1 MTAIP
6 RPTPPYAG
14 TIGRLTEDCQPVAL
28 KMEGAPEGAPNVVIV
43 LLDDV
48 GFGSFGAFG
57 GPVPAPGL
65 ERVAADGLRFN
76 RFHTTAICAP
86 TRAAMLT
93 GRNHH
98 TVHMGHIT
106 ETATSYPA
114 FDSVIPR
121 EAATVAE
128 VLRQH
133 GYATGMFGKGHLT
146 PPWETGPAGPFDRW
160 PTGLGFDRFYGFLGG
175 ETSQFEPDLYD
186 QTTPV
191 APFEGR
197 DDYHLTEDMADKAI
211 EWMQRIRAHRPDKP
225 FLCYFAPG
233 AVHTP
238 LHVPDA
244 WLDRFRGFFDDGWDD
259 LRQSIFERQ
268 LAMGV
273 IPPGTENTPRPDEI
287 PSWDDYPDRY
297 KPVARRLMEVF
308 AAFLAHTDAQVARL
322 IDAIEA
328 MGEWDDTLFIYVTG
342 DNGASAEGR
351 IHGTWSLPALQNG
364 QEEDPEFLLEH
375 IDDFGTVRSQC
386 HYNVGWAWALD
397 APFQWMKQVASHF
410 GGTRNG
416 LAVSWPRHITD
427 AGGLRDQFHH
437 VIDLAPTILAA
448 AGIEAPVM
456 VNGIEQMPVEGQS
469 MLALFTDPGV
479 DGRRT
484 QYFEMMGNRGIYH
497 DGFMASCFHGKVPWV
512 RFGSAPFDGP
522 QESWELYDVRDDFSQ
537 SHDLADERP
546 ELLAEMQNL
555 FHEECLRNGVYPLRD
570 TAINRDP
577 AVRVPRAPAGV
588 RRMTYTTAHV
598 RMPERAVLNIKN
610 RSYRITCDLDV
621 PERPSGGP
629 AGVPTE
635 GVTEGVIVCQGGS
648 FNGWSIYLDEGR
660 PTWHY
665 NLYGHERTTVA
676 ADEALVPGRRE
687 VTVLFDSDGGFGAG
701 GMATLAVDGRVV
713 GQTRLERT
721 VPVVFAMGGESF
733 DVGVDTRSPVGP
745 YPHGFACTAT
755 IHGVTVELLD
765 EVDDETRAQV
775 AAGMLRAEA
784 VTQ

>member
-6 RPTPPYAG
+6 RSTPPYGG
-14 TIGRLTEDCQPVAL
+14 TIGRLTEDCEPAPLAL
-28 KMEGAPEGAPNVVIV
+28 DSAPDGAPNVVVV

-48 GFGSFGAFG
+48 GFGAFSSFG
-57 GPVPAPGL
+57 GPVDAPGL

-86 TRAAMLT
+86 TRATLLT

-98 TVHMGHIT
+98 TVHMGRIT
-106 ETATSYPA
+106 EAANSFPA
-114 FDSVIPR
+114 YDSVIPR

-128 VLRQH
+128 VLRQN

-146 PPWETGPAGPFDRW
+146 PSWEMGPAGPFDRW
-160 PTGLGFDRFYGFLGG
+160 PTGLGFDRFYGFPGA

-186 QTTPV
+186 QTTPI
-191 APFEGR
+191 APYVGR

-211 EWMQRIRAHRPDKP
+211 EWIQRIRAHRPDKP
-225 FLCYFAPG
+225 WFCYFAPG

-244 WLDRFRGFFDDGWDD
+244 WLDRYRGAFDEGWDE
-259 LRQSIFERQ
+259 LRRSVFERQ

-273 IPPGTENTPRPDEI
+273 IPPGTVNTARPDVI
-287 PSWDDYPDRY
+287 PSWDEYPDRY
-297 KPVARRLMEVF
+297 KPVARRLMEVY

-328 MGEWDDTLFIYVTG
+328 MGEWEDTLFVYVTG

-364 QEEDPEFLLEH
+364 AGEDPEFLLEH
-375 IDDFGTVRSQC
+375 LDDFGTERSEC

-437 VIDLAPTILAA
+437 VVDIAPTILAA
-448 AGIEAPVM
+448 AGVEQPTHVD
-456 VNGIEQMPVEGQS
+456 GIEQMPVEGMS
-469 MLALFTDPGV
+469 MLGAFDDPAV

-497 DGFMASCFHGKVPWV
+497 DGFMASCFHGRVPWV

-522 QESWELYDVRDDFSQ
+522 QEVWELYDLRDDFSQ
-537 SHDLADERP
+537 GHDLADERP
-546 ELLAEMQNL
+546 ELLAEMQEL
-555 FHEECLRNGVYPLRD
+555 FDAECRRNGVYPLRD
-570 TAINRDP
+570 SAINLDP
-577 AVRVPRAPAGV
+577 ASRAPAVPNGV
-588 RRMTYTTAHV
+588 TRITYTTAHV
-598 RMPERAVLNIKN
+598 RMPERTVLNTKN
-610 RSYRITCDLDV
+610 RSYRITCDLSV
-621 PERPSGGP
+621 PEASSGEGP
-629 AGVPTE
+629 VE
-635 GVTEGVIVCQGGS
+635 GVVVCQGGS
-648 FNGWSIYLDEGR
+648 FNGWTIYLDGGR
-660 PTWHY
+660 PIWHY

-676 ADEALVPGRRE
+676 ADGSLDPGRHLVE
-687 VTVLFDSDGGFGAG
+687 LLFDSDGGFAAG
-701 GMATLAVDGRVV
+701 GTGTLAVDGTVV
-713 GQTRLERT
+713 GQARLEKT
-721 VPVVFAMGGESF
+721 VPVVYSMGGETF
-733 DVGVDTRSPVGP
+733 DVGVDTGSPVGP
-745 YPHGFACTAT
+745 YPHGFPCTAA
-755 IHGVTVELLD
+755 IHGVTVEVLA
-765 EVDDETRAQV
+765 EVDEETRAAV
-775 AAGMLRAEA
+775 AAGMLHAESVA
-784 VTQ
+784 Q

>member
-6 RPTPPYAG
+6 RPTLPYTG
-14 TIGRLTEDCQPVAL
+14 TNGRLTEDCEPVAL
-28 KMEGAPEGAPNVVIV
+28 EMEGAPEGAPNVVIV

-48 GFGSFGAFG
+48 GFGSFGPFG

-65 ERVAADGLRFN
+65 ERVATDGLRFN

-106 ETATSYPA
+106 EAATSYPA

-128 VLRQH
+128 VLRQN

-146 PPWETGPAGPFDRW
+146 PRWETGPAGPFDRW

-211 EWMQRIRAHRPDKP
+211 EWMQRIKAHRPDKP

-268 LAMGV
+268 LVMGV

-328 MGEWDDTLFIYVTG
+328 MGEWEDTLFIYVTG

-375 IDDFGTVRSQC
+375 IDDFGTVRSEC

-427 AGGLRDQFHH
+427 VGGLRDQFHH
-437 VIDLAPTILAA
+437 VIDLAPTIIAA
-448 AGIEAPVM
+448 AGLEAPTM

-469 MLALFTDPGV
+469 MLASFTDPGA

-512 RFGSAPFDGP
+512 RFGSVPFDGP

-546 ELLAEMQNL
+546 ELLAEMQARTY
-555 FHEECLRNGVYPLRD
+555 HESQGKP
-570 TAINRDP
+570 
-577 AVRVPRAPAGV
+577 
-588 RRMTYTTAHV
+588 TYYI
-598 RMPERAVLNIKN
+598 R
-610 RSYRITCDLDV
+610 
-621 PERPSGGP
+621 
-629 AGVPTE
+629 
-635 GVTEGVIVCQGGS
+635 
-648 FNGWSIYLDEGR
+648 
-660 PTWHY
+660 
-665 NLYGHERTTVA
+665 
-676 ADEALVPGRRE
+676 
-687 VTVLFDSDGGFGAG
+687 
-701 GMATLAVDGRVV
+701 
-713 GQTRLERT
+713 
-721 VPVVFAMGGESF
+721 
-733 DVGVDTRSPVGP
+733 
-745 YPHGFACTAT
+745 
-755 IHGVTVELLD
+755 ELLD
-765 EVDDETRAQV
+765 RPVDEP
-775 AAGMLRAEA
+775 AAVPE
-784 VTQ
+784 

>member
-6 RPTPPYAG
+6 RPTPPHAG
-14 TIGRLTEDCQPVAL
+14 SIGRLTEDCQPVAL

-106 ETATSYPA
+106 EAATSYPA

-128 VLRQH
+128 VLRQN

-146 PPWETGPAGPFDRW
+146 PSWERGPAGPFDRW
-160 PTGLGFDRFYGFLGG
+160 PTGLGFDRFYGFPGA

-197 DDYHLTEDMADKAI
+197 DEYHLTEDMADKAI
-211 EWMQRIRAHRPDKP
+211 EWIQRIRAHRPDKP

-273 IPPGTENTPRPDEI
+273 IPPGTANTPRPDVI

-308 AAFLAHTDAQVARL
+308 AAVLAHTDAQVARL

-375 IDDFGTVRSQC
+375 IDDFGTVRSEC

-427 AGGLRDQFHH
+427 AGG
-437 VIDLAPTILAA
+437 
-448 AGIEAPVM
+448 
-456 VNGIEQMPVEGQS
+456 
-469 MLALFTDPGV
+469 
-479 DGRRT
+479 
-484 QYFEMMGNRGIYH
+484 
-497 DGFMASCFHGKVPWV
+497 PW
-512 RFGSAPFDGP
+512 
-522 QESWELYDVRDDFSQ
+522 
-537 SHDLADERP
+537 
-546 ELLAEMQNL
+546 
-555 FHEECLRNGVYPLRD
+555 
-570 TAINRDP
+570 
-577 AVRVPRAPAGV
+577 
-588 RRMTYTTAHV
+588 
-598 RMPERAVLNIKN
+598 
-610 RSYRITCDLDV
+610 
-621 PERPSGGP
+621 
-629 AGVPTE
+629 
-635 GVTEGVIVCQGGS
+635 
-648 FNGWSIYLDEGR
+648 
-660 PTWHY
+660 
-665 NLYGHERTTVA
+665 
-676 ADEALVPGRRE
+676 
-687 VTVLFDSDGGFGAG
+687 
-701 GMATLAVDGRVV
+701 
-713 GQTRLERT
+713 
-721 VPVVFAMGGESF
+721 
-733 DVGVDTRSPVGP
+733 
-745 YPHGFACTAT
+745 
-755 IHGVTVELLD
+755 
-765 EVDDETRAQV
+765 
-775 AAGMLRAEA
+775 
-784 VTQ
+784 